1 MTKYSKSPRFLYQ
14 NGALLSRRDLRLAV
28 VNKSF
33 HAFALIT
40 AAAIWWL
47 AGLYLYLSPKL
58 PEAEALQDIK
68 LQTPLRI
75 LSADGQLIG
84 QFGEQKRIPARYED
98 LPETFIN
105 ALLAAEDDGFFEHA
119 GIDFLGLARAVSE
132 LVATGS
138 KQSGGSTITM
148 QVARNFFLTL
158 DQTFIRKF
166 TEILLALEIEQRLS
180 KEQILELYVNRV
192 FLGHRSY
199 GFETAAQT
207 YYGKS
212 LSELTLAEH
221 AMLAGVPQAPS
232 RNNPLSNPSRSEV
245 RRNWILGRMLTLGMI
260 DQAAHDEAVESID
273 VASFYGLRVEVDA
286 DYVAEMA
293 RQVAVEKLGSAAYND
308 GYVVHTTVDGNL
320 QQAARD
326 SVIDG
331 LITYDNRHGWRG
343 PEQRHPP
350 LEDEQPE
357 TLTPRW
363 ERALRAMPVVAD
375 LLPAIVTA
383 IDSEGATLLI
393 RGGEQ
398 GRLSWQGDLRKIR
411 RYVTEDRRSA
421 RPTEI
426 ADLLSVGDLIRVSK
440 KGDSYKLAQVPR
452 VQGALVSLDPTDG
465 SIKALVGGMG
475 FVLSKFNRATQAKR
489 QPGSNFKAF
498 LYAAAIENGI
508 HPATLINDAPVVVG
522 NLTDEDLWR
531 PENDSGRFYGPTRV
545 REALT
550 FSRNLVSIRVLQQLG
565 VRKLIEMADR
575 TGFDV
580 EEMQPNLTL
589 ALGTHAFTP
598 LDIARG
604 YTAIANGGFR
614 VEPWLIDRIEDVD
627 GNIIFQSDPLVVC
640 RECENPSAG
649 DEPDEISRIED
660 LFEPAEPE
668 FREAPR
674 IIDERVTYVLTS
686 MLEDVIKR
694 GTGRRARV
702 LERDDLAGK
711 TGTTNGPRDA
721 WFSGYNRDLVTT
733 TWVGFD
739 DYSLLGRRE
748 FGGTAAL
755 PIWIDYMRV
764 ALPPEEADAEMPPGV
779 VRLRIDKESG
789 TRTSSQSSSIWEVFL
804 EEFTPA
810 GKANEG
816 KDGDD
821 LDGLF

>member
-1 MTKYSKSPRFLYQ
+1 MALIKKSLH
-14 NGALLSRRDLRLAV
+14 AL
-28 VNKSF
+28 
-33 HAFALIT
+33 ALIT
-40 AAAIWWL
+40 AAALWWL

-58 PEAEALQDIK
+58 PEAELLQDIK

-84 QFGEQKRIPARYED
+84 QFGEQKRIPARYEN
-98 LPETFIN
+98 LPENFVN
-105 ALLAAEDDGFFEHA
+105 ALLAAEDDGFFEHS

-132 LVATGS
+132 LVTTGS

-207 YYGKS
+207 YYGRS
-212 LSELTLAEH
+212 LSELTLAEQ

-260 DQAAHDEAVESID
+260 DQAAHDAAVKSVD
-273 VASFYGLRVEVDA
+273 VASFYGLKVEVDA

-293 RQVAVEKLGSAAYND
+293 RQVAVEKLGNAAYND

-320 QQAARD
+320 QQAARN

-343 PEQRHPP
+343 PEQQHPP
-350 LEDEQPE
+350 IKDEAPE
-357 TLTPRW
+357 ARTKRW
-363 ERALRAMPVVAD
+363 ERALSAMPVVAD
-375 LLPAIVTA
+375 LLPAIVTS
-383 IDSEGATLLI
+383 IDSEGAELLI
-393 RGGEQ
+393 RGGEL
-398 GRLSWQGDLRKIR
+398 GRLSWQKDLQKIR
-411 RYVTEDRRSA
+411 RYITEDRLSA

-426 ADLLSVGDLIRVSK
+426 EDLVAVGDLIRVSREEEVFR
-440 KGDSYKLAQVPR
+440 LAQVPR
-452 VQGALVSLDPTDG
+452 VQGALVSLDPNDG

-565 VRKLIEMADR
+565 VKKLIEMAER

-627 GNIIFQSDPLVVC
+627 GNIIFEADPLVVC
-640 RECENPSAG
+640 HECGRMPASDTAG
-649 DEPDEISRIED
+649 EISRIED
-660 LFEPAEPE
+660 LFEPEEPKA
-668 FREAPR
+668 REAPR

-721 WFSGYNRDLVTT
+721 WFSGYNRNLVTT

-755 PIWIDYMRV
+755 PIWIDFMRV
-764 ALPPEEADAEMPPGV
+764 ALPPEETAAEMPPGV

-789 TRTSSQSSSIWEVFL
+789 ERTNSTSSSIWEVFL
-804 EEFTPA
+804 EEFTPT
-810 GKANEG
+810 GKPGRGMDN
-816 KDGDD
+816 DNDD

>member
-1 MTKYSKSPRFLYQ
+1 MSVVKQSAK
-14 NGALLSRRDLRLAV
+14 ALV
-28 VNKSF
+28 
-33 HAFALIT
+33 LIT
-40 AAAIWWL
+40 AAAVWWL

-58 PEAEALQDIK
+58 PEAEALTDIK
-68 LQTPLRI
+68 LQTPLSI
-75 LSADGQLIG
+75 MSSDGQLIG
-84 QFGEQKRIPARYED
+84 QFGEQKRIPARYEA
-98 LPETFIN
+98 LPQSFID
-105 ALLAAEDDGFFEHA
+105 ALLAAEDDGFFEHS

-180 KEQILELYVNRV
+180 KEEILELYVNRV

-207 YYGKS
+207 YYGRS
-212 LSELTLAEH
+212 LSELSVAEH

-232 RNNPLSNPSRSEV
+232 RNNPLSNPKRSEI
-245 RRNWILGRMLTLGMI
+245 RRNWILGRMLSLDMI
-260 DQAAHDEAVESID
+260 DRATHDEAVASTDI
-273 VASFYGLRVEVDA
+273 ASFNGLKVEVDA

-293 RQVAVEKLGSAAYND
+293 RQFAVERLGSNVYTD
-308 GYVVHTTVDGNL
+308 GYVVYTTVDGDL

-326 SVIDG
+326 AVIDG

-343 PEQRHPP
+343 PEQQHPP
-350 LEDEQPE
+350 LEEETPE
-357 TLTPRW
+357 ALDKRW
-363 ERALRAMPVVAD
+363 RGALRAMPVIAD
-375 LLPAIVTA
+375 LRPAIVTELLE
-383 IDSEGATLLI
+383 DGARVLL
-393 RGGEQ
+393 RDGSNGF
-398 GRLSWQGDLRKIR
+398 LSWREDLRLIR
-411 RYVTEDRRSA
+411 RYLDEDRRTASA
-421 RPTEI
+421 QTLS
-426 ADLLSVGDLIRVSK
+426 DLLSVGDLIRVSEK
-440 KGDSYKLAQVPR
+440 DDSLRLAQVPR
-452 VQGALVSLDPTDG
+452 VQGALVSLDPSDG
-465 SIKALVGGMG
+465 SVKALVGGMG

-498 LYAAAIENGI
+498 LYAAALENGI

-565 VRKLIEMADR
+565 VRKLIEMAAR
-575 TGFDV
+575 VGFDV
-580 EEMQPNLTL
+580 NDMQPNLTL
-589 ALGTHAFTP
+589 ALGTHAYTP
-598 LDIARG
+598 LEVASG
-604 YTAIANGGFR
+604 YTAIANGGFK
-614 VEPWLIDRIEDVD
+614 VEPWLIERIEDVD
-627 GNIIFQSDPLVVC
+627 GNIIYEADPLIAC
-640 RECENPSAG
+640 SECAQQVSD
-649 DEPDEISRIED
+649 DEFLEASRIED
-660 LFEPAEPE
+660 LLEDPEPE

-686 MLEDVIKR
+686 MLEDVIQR

-702 LERDDLAGK
+702 LERNDLAGK

-739 DYSLLGRRE
+739 DYSLMGRRE

-755 PIWIDYMRV
+755 PIWIDFMRV
-764 ALPPEEADAEMPPGV
+764 ALPPESAAAEMPPGV

-789 TRTSSQSSSIWEVFL
+789 QRTDSQSSSMWEVFL
-804 EEFTPA
+804 QEFTPINQRGRNNSDA
-810 GKANEG
+810 E
-816 KDGDD
+816 D